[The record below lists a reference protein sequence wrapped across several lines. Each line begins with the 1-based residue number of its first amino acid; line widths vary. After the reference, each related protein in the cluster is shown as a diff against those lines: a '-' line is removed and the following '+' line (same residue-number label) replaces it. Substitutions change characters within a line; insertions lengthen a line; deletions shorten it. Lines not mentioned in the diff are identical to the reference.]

1 MFLSV
6 FCHSIKKPTRIEFG
20 IELGTVLHWY
30 CNVPDHV
37 GLGEYG
43 REFLRF
49 ELKKLSIVHRL
60 IDRSKRPGLWS
71 FRGKQRLLRLFVVF
85 WIKNLWMGNLL
96 HFYRTMRAEESL
108 VLNKI
113 SASVRWNSLR
123 NISSEIF
130 LEIFPHKSC
139 NLNRIWLHISCGH
152 SMHGKQWIK
161 DLPHSILS
169 LFT

>member
-6 FCHSIKKPTRIEFG
+6 FYHSSKKPTRIEFG

-49 ELKKLSIVHRL
+49 ELKKLSIVHCL
-60 IDRSKRPGLWS
+60 IDCSKRPGLWS

-96 HFYRTMRAEESL
+96 HFYKQWELKNHLCLIRYQHQ
-108 VLNKI
+108 
-113 SASVRWNSLR
+113 WG
-123 NISSEIF
+123 EIV
-130 LEIFPHKSC
+130 LEIFPQKYS
-139 NLNRIWLHISCGH
+139 WKYFPTEAVISTGYGCTEAVDIAWQA
-152 SMHGKQWIK
+152 M
-161 DLPHSILS
+161 D
-169 LFT
+169 